1 MGGDVFLAWVRGVDV
16 LLANADEAA
25 VLPAAL
31 AGYVGHTIVKRGAEG
46 AVWTDPHVEVPA
58 EPAEVVDVT
67 GAGDAFAAGFLAAWC
82 SGASPQDALR
92 SGTRLGARAV
102 AQVGARP
109 LPAAGSLVGV
119 DHAGRLGG

>member
-1 MGGDVFLAWVRGVDV
+1 MGGDAFLAWVRGADV

-31 AGYVGHTIVKRGAEG
+31 ADHVRHTVIKRGAEG
-46 AVWTDPHVEVPA
+46 AVWADPHIEVPA

-82 SGASPQDALR
+82 SGASPEEALR
-92 SGTRLGARAV
+92 WGTRLGARAV
-102 AQVGARP
+102 GIAGARP
-109 LPAAGSLVGV
+109 VPAAVSLVGV
-119 DHAGRLGG
+119 DHPGGLGG